1 MKGLQGWQLFA
12 LGSAFFA
19 GLTAILG
26 KLGVADMSSN
36 LATFIRTGVVLAL
49 AAGVVSLR
57 QEWGWPEG
65 LALKSVAALVLSGF
79 ATGLSWLCYY
89 RALQLAPASLVAPID
104 KLSVAF
110 AIVLAVLFLG
120 EPLTLRLVVG
130 GGLVVAGALVIA
142 TG

>member
-1 MKGLQGWQLFA
+1 M
-12 LGSAFFA
+12 
-19 GLTAILG
+19 
-26 KLGVADMSSN
+26 
-36 LATFIRTGVVLAL
+36 
-49 AAGVVSLR
+49 
-57 QEWGWPEG
+57 
-65 LALKSVAALVLSGF
+65 LSGF